1 MRKNCLQLTPT
12 PKKGLLETLYPP
24 SRRNGV
30 ICSATK
36 HLLFL
41 SHPFIAPWSREAALC
56 SGSAWS
62 GWFSV
67 AALPRR
73 VRQPLWG
80 AERSRVPAAARHTR
94 CTRCARCAAPPS
106 PQALSHSSWCLHTRC
121 CAFFRLFHNCRQN
134 PCNQKNNRTHNGPVS
149 SLISSTSCLFLLR
162 ENLPLLR
169 PFMSSWFFL
178 GPGFGVSE
186 KGCFLLRQR
195 AALGPAAAKSRGRAA
210 LLLPRGMG
218 FSSPAFPG
226 LQSPRREQVPSRST
240 LNLPSSSSEP
250 SLLVLSQQALL
261 KSVPIFLTRPL
272 RCPRVDLE
280 SDCQQF
286 LQVILCFSKVP
297 VV

>member
-67 AALPRR
+67 AALPSVSGSRAR
-73 VRQPLWG
+73 G
-80 AERSRVPAAARHTR
+80 AERSRVPAASPAHAVRTVHAVHTV
-94 CTRCARCAAPPS
+94 AAVRSSPV
-106 PQALSHSSWCLHTRC
+106 PQALSRSSWCLHTRC

-149 SLISSTSCLFLLR
+149 SLISSASCLFLLR

-186 KGCFLLRQR
+186 MGCFLLRQR
-195 AALGPAAAKSRGRAA
+195 AALGPAAAKSRG
-210 LLLPRGMG
+210 
-218 FSSPAFPG
+218 
-226 LQSPRREQVPSRST
+226 
-240 LNLPSSSSEP
+240 
-250 SLLVLSQQALL
+250 
-261 KSVPIFLTRPL
+261 
-272 RCPRVDLE
+272 
-280 SDCQQF
+280 
-286 LQVILCFSKVP
+286 
-297 VV
+297 